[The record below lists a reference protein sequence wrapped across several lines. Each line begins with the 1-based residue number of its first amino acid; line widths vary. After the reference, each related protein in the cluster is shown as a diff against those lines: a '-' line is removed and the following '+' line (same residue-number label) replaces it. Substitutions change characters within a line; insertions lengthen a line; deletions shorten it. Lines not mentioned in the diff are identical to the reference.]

1 VPRSPHSTPAA
12 CTRSVLPRV
21 EIEIAYAAPELV
33 MTSGWRKGSLSSS
46 PAGLRASAS
55 FCSGERQ
62 QHVARLARD
71 HDARSAEG
79 DHPTELLQNMGGADQ
94 IDGDDGGRRC
104 LGGRQSSG
112 VDDVYV
118 AEGTIVHPRSI
129 G

>member
-1 VPRSPHSTPAA
+1 
-12 CTRSVLPRV
+12 
-21 EIEIAYAAPELV
+21 

-46 PAGLRASAS
+46 LAGLRASAS
-55 FCSGERQ
+55 FCPGERR

-79 DHPTELLQNMGGADQ
+79 DHSTELLQNVGGADQ

-104 LGGRQSSG
+104 LGGQQSSG

-118 AEGTIVHPRSI
+118 AEGTLPTYCSPRPAD
-129 G
+129 GRPPQRHV